1 MTLLNA
7 CGLYSKKSNEDL
19 SMLVATAYGE
29 KLHINEIPGLSEPL
43 TSSQDSQAIILNYAK
58 NWAAE
63 KAMVNKAKDNLS
75 LAKKNEI
82 NDRIKT
88 YESSLSVY
96 EYERQLIAQKMD
108 TTIPTKVLE
117 DYYKKYFQNYTLE
130 SSIVKFSFIKNFET
144 PQLPTLKSL
153 ITNTKKQKELKSFV
167 LENVLDAYIEDEWKE
182 FSFLRSRVPDSLAS
196 STQLMQKGSLIEINK
211 ADISMLIWIKDIK
224 TAGTAAPFEMVQDDI
239 RNILLSQKKADYIT
253 KAKVEIFQKAIK
265 KNKVKIY

>member
-82 NDRIKT
+82 SDRIK
-88 YESSLSVY
+88 
-96 EYERQLIAQKMD
+96 KC
-108 TTIPTKVLE
+108 
-117 DYYKKYFQNYTLE
+117 
-130 SSIVKFSFIKNFET
+130 
-144 PQLPTLKSL
+144 
-153 ITNTKKQKELKSFV
+153 
-167 LENVLDAYIEDEWKE
+167 
-182 FSFLRSRVPDSLAS
+182 
-196 STQLMQKGSLIEINK
+196 
-211 ADISMLIWIKDIK
+211 
-224 TAGTAAPFEMVQDDI
+224 
-239 RNILLSQKKADYIT
+239 
-253 KAKVEIFQKAIK
+253 
-265 KNKVKIY
+265 